1 MQQVITE
8 IEISAPPEKVW
19 SILTNFNHWT
29 EWNTTITKASGET
42 AINTQLNITMSN
54 EIGKDSNAYSPII
67 TQLEAP
73 KRLRWQA
80 KMMAN
85 FLFKNEK
92 LVELEATETG
102 TKMMHTEFFSGL
114 MVKVFWGKMKDGVPL
129 IMHKMNQDLKAAA
142 EK

>member
-1 MQQVITE
+1 MKQVITE

-19 SILTNFNHWT
+19 AILTNFNHWI

-42 AINTQLNITMSN
+42 AINAQLNITMSN
-54 EIGKDSNAYSPII
+54 EKGKDSNAYSPII

-114 MVKVFWGKMKDGVPL
+114 MVKAFWGKMKDGVPL
-129 IMHKMNQDLKAAA
+129 IMNKMNQDLKAAA

>member
-129 IMHKMNQDLKAAA
+129 IMNKMNQDLKAAA

>member
-85 FLFKNEK
+85 VLFKNEK

-114 MVKVFWGKMKDGVPL
+114 MVKVFWGKMKDGAPL
-129 IMHKMNQDLKAAA
+129 IMNKMNQDLKAAA